1 MKVSSVLT
9 PYLLRLTAAH
19 NTATIVMYS
28 PRWTFAT
35 RSDFS
40 RHMWIM
46 IMKLCWQ
53 HDANFNPV
61 FSNFAWYVVSFYINK
76 YKCTNSGL
84 VLCITIQYTRCFIKT
99 SPSLIVHKCGKCW
112 QIWIFF
118 SVTVTRYAV
127 MNWSLKVHHT
137 LNLSIVYLLK
147 YSLYCADVPLS
158 NYSLTLTPL
167 WNVNVTKLPR
177 IWNESLLQQEF

>member
-118 SVTVTRYAV
+118 FRDSYQICCDELIIKSA
-127 MNWSLKVHHT
+127 SHLKPI
-137 LNLSIVYLLK
+137 NSIP
-147 YSLYCADVPLS
+147 S
-158 NYSLTLTPL
+158 
-167 WNVNVTKLPR
+167 
-177 IWNESLLQQEF
+177 EM